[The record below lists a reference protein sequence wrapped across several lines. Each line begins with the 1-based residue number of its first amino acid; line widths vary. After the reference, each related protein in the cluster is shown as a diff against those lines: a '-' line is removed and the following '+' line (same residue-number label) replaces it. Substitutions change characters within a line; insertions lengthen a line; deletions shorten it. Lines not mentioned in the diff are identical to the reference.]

1 VSGVPAAQARA
12 PPTARGGKLRGVPA
26 PLDLVRA
33 TCLALPDTSERPS
46 HGSPA
51 WFVKRKRCFAMYLDD
66 HHGDGRLAIWCAAPE
81 GMQEALVG
89 GDPERYFV
97 PPYVGHR
104 GWVGVRLDR
113 GLDDDAIAGALE
125 DAYDIVAAKR

>member
-1 VSGVPAAQARA
+1 
-12 PPTARGGKLRGVPA
+12 VPA
-26 PLDLVRA
+26 PLDLVRS

-46 HGSPA
+46 HGAPA
-51 WFVKRKRCFAMYLDD
+51 WFVKGRRCFAMYLDD
-66 HHGDGRLAIWCAAPE
+66 HHGDGRLAIWCAAPK

-125 DAYDIVAAKR
+125 DAYDIVAAKRWGGSPATRSVRRAGKR

>member
-1 VSGVPAAQARA
+1 VSGVPAAQAPHPADRA
-12 PPTARGGKLRGVPA
+12 ARQAARVPA
-26 PLDLVRA
+26 PLDLVRS

-46 HGSPA
+46 HGAPA
-51 WFVKRKRCFAMYLDD
+51 WFVKGRRCFAMYLDD

-81 GMQEALVG
+81 GMQEALAG